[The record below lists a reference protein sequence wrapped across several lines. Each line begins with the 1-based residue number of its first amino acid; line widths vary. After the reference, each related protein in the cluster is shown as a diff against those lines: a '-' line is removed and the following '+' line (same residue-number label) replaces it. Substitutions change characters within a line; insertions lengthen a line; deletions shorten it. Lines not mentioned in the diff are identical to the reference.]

1 MEECGL
7 YLTGY
12 LSSRCPLCPLYHPLI
27 GNYFSPLRRPSCPL
41 YLLQDYNHHT
51 FELCAHF
58 QCSSENIYCTNEHV
72 NIKGGFEVTPIRV
85 ASKAGY
91 ANTLSLLLDHG
102 GESDVDGQGTTGQS
116 PLVLTSIR
124 GKLEAGRCLL
134 RHRADVNARG
144 DRSLTPLSITACLG
158 NIDFARMLLE
168 RGAVIDDRSS
178 LGQTALY
185 VAIYC
190 TTGHS
195 SRRAILTGA
204 PCKCQCARQNGWH
217 PFQDGVS

>member
-1 MEECGL
+1 LGELLRRLHGNAPRIASTGIGLLYCLVAMEECGL

-58 QCSSENIYCTNEHV
+58 QRSSENIYCTNEHV

-91 ANTLSLLLDHG
+91 ANTLTLLLDHG
-102 GESDVDGQGTTGQS
+102 GESDVDDQGTTGQC
-116 PLVLTSIR
+116 
-124 GKLEAGRCLL
+124 RCQ
-134 RHRADVNARG
+134 
-144 DRSLTPLSITACLG
+144 C
-158 NIDFARMLLE
+158 
-168 RGAVIDDRSS
+168 
-178 LGQTALY
+178 
-185 VAIYC
+185 
-190 TTGHS
+190 
-195 SRRAILTGA
+195 SRR
-204 PCKCQCARQNGWH
+204 P
-217 PFQDGVS
+217 